1 MCRYMA
7 EKVIQVLNQ
16 VKCNFTIDHFVL
28 NCALRGGQ
36 IKPTLIGIY
45 ILISKLSLVHDS
57 YV

>member
-45 ILISKLSLVHDS
+45 ILISKL
-57 YV
+57 